1 MDGGQDLKDEFAT
14 LPETGEDKDYDKAVE
29 YSALSPVFSTNVVCV
44 KTQQKHARIKH
55 HDRTKQ

>member
-1 MDGGQDLKDEFAT
+1 MYTNDLSYCLCESVD
-14 LPETGEDKDYDKAVE
+14 

-55 HDRTKQ
+55 KARSHGSLPFER